1 MFKRL
6 GRISLS
12 NKLWGIKTSEGKGS
26 FKALRP
32 GNELLPL
39 NRRISRYRRDK
50 NRAIE
55 ELRRESDGKEKK
67 IFTWEELDFRIQKIR
82 CAEDYDSEVEE
93 GKEIDAARVIREN
106 KGKNKGPKGAP
117 KGGK

>member
-12 NKLWGIKTSEGKGS
+12 NRLWKIKPSDGKGS

-50 NRAIE
+50 NRALE
-55 ELRRESDGKEKK
+55 ELRRENEGKGKK
-67 IFTWEELDFRIQKIR
+67 IFTWEELDCRIQKIR
-82 CAEDYDSEVEE
+82 SAEDYDSEVEE
-93 GKEIDAARVIREN
+93 GKEIEAAREIKEK